1 MRRQRDLLAATPIRF
16 DPGFADLRRS
26 EFADGAW
33 VDHVPGWVRGHDQL
47 FDDLERSLTWRSE
60 TRRMYDH
67 VVAPPRLLA
76 SVPAADVCAAILD
89 AMRAALSLATPSPR
103 SPTPPARTSP

>member
-1 MRRQRDLLAATPIRF
+1 MRRQLDLLAATPISF

-26 EFADGAW
+26 ELADGAW

-67 VVAPPRLLA
+67 VVATPRLLA
-76 SVPAADVCAAILD
+76 SVPAADVCAGILD
-89 AMRAALSLATPSPR
+89 AMRAALSLATPSTR
-103 SPTPPARTSP
+103 SPTPPARASP